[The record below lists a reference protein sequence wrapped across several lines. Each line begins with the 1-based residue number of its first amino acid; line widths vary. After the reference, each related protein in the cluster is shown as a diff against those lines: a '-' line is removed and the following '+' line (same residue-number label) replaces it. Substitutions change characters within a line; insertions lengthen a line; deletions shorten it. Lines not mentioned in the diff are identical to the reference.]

1 MTPELTGDKETI
13 DSMAT
18 EKRAAWRSPAS
29 IPEPAL
35 SRLLFGD
42 TRLSFLW
49 LLLRIWLGW
58 QWLQAGWGKVGSP
71 AWTGENAGAAVT
83 GYLSRVLAQQEA
95 PGWYAWFVENVALPN
110 AAVFGWLVAW
120 GEVLVGLG
128 LILGLL
134 TGIAAFFG
142 TLMNLS
148 FLFAGTVSS
157 NPLMFIVGTW
167 LVLAWRNAGWYGLDR
182 WALPALGTPWQPGS
196 VFRKDDD

>member
-1 MTPELTGDKETI
+1 
-13 DSMAT
+13 MAT
-18 EKRAAWRSPAS
+18 GKSTNWRTPAS
-29 IPEPAL
+29 IPEPPL
-35 SRLLFGD
+35 SQMLFGD

-49 LLLRIWLGW
+49 LLLRVWLGW
-58 QWLQAGWGKVGSP
+58 QWLRAGWGKVGSP

-83 GYLSRVLAQQEA
+83 GFLSGVLAREGV
-95 PGWYAWFVENVALPN
+95 PGWYVWFVENVALPN
-110 AAVFGWLVAW
+110 AALFSWVVAW

-148 FLFAGTVSS
+148 FLFAGTVST
-157 NPLMFIVGTW
+157 NPLMFVIGTW

-182 WALPALGTPWQPGS
+182 WILPALGTPWQPGALFDRDTS
-196 VFRKDDD
+196 QQ